1 MSNQFIILGLLG
13 AAISLSACAPE
24 PTPIYAEP
32 VFDKYGNPE
41 CRPGNMP
48 ISGAYTVDLPICA
61 VIGTLPVAVAT
72 PVVGKTL
79 DDDQDMS
86 AVAADPTATEPTNVA
101 PVIPDPVTD
110 EPDTTDPVVTPPV
123 IDEPID
129 TDPVDEDPVVID
141 PVDDDQNVQDRDN
154 DQVRGNNQDRDQDQ
168 TQGN

>member
-72 PVVGKTL
+72 PVVRKTS
-79 DDDQDMS
+79 DDDHDMS

-101 PVIPDPVTD
+101 PVI
-110 EPDTTDPVVTPPV
+110 
-123 IDEPID
+123 DEPID
-129 TDPVDEDPVVID
+129 TDPVDGEPVVID